1 MSPIPENPKIYHITH
16 VKNIA
21 KIIHCGVL
29 WSDAERIRRGF
40 DCEVVGMS
48 EIKRRR
54 LEEIA
59 VDCHPGTMVGHYV
72 PFYFCPR
79 SIMLYILHRGNHPD
93 LTYHG
98 GQRPIVHL
106 RADLQEVLKW
116 TKTMHKRWTFSK
128 GNAGAYY
135 ADFSDDPAK
144 LNNLDW
150 EAIPKTDWR
159 DPDVKEAKQAEFL
172 VEKSFPWELIESV
185 GVMDADI
192 AGQVAGAVNMAGH
205 QPKIRVK
212 PAWYY

>member
-1 MSPIPENPKIYHITH
+1 MSPIPEHPKIYHITH
-16 VKNIA
+16 VNNIA
-21 KIIHCGVL
+21 RIIHRGVL
-29 WSDAERIRRGF
+29 WSDAERIRQGL
-40 DCEVVGMS
+40 DCDIVGMS

-54 LEEIA
+54 LEEIE

-72 PFYFCPR
+72 PFYFCSR

-93 LTYHG
+93 LAYRG
-98 GQRPIVHL
+98 GQRPIIHL
-106 RADLQEVLKW
+106 RADLHEVLKW
-116 TKTMHKRWTFSK
+116 TKSKHKRWAFSK

-144 LNNLDW
+144 LGDLDW
-150 EAIPKTDWR
+150 EAISKTDWR

-172 VEKSFPWELIESV
+172 VEKSFPWELVESI

-192 AGQVAGAVNMAGH
+192 ARQVADVTNTADH
-205 QPKIRVK
+205 QPNIRVK